1 MGDSDWTAIIN
12 SAEEITSVYA
22 TPPNLNECALYYVQI
37 DERST
42 SVTLAFET
50 SILPSNPPL
59 SWADREYNTVEFYL
73 KFAGVKELQITG
85 WDFTARDAAVT
96 FTSFGEG
103 IRVSVGATGSHL
115 AFTADM
121 SLLTR
126 TRPYLSSRA
135 SCGSPAHGQ
144 DDRK

>member
-12 SAEEITSVYA
+12 SAESATSSYT
-22 TPPNLNECALYYVQI
+22 TPPNLNECTLEYVQI

-50 SILPSNPPL
+50 SVLPSNPPPA
-59 SWADREYNTVEFYL
+59 WADREYNTVEFYV
-73 KFAGVKELQITG
+73 KFTGVKELQVAG

-96 FTSFGEG
+96 LTPFGEG
-103 IRVSVGATGSHL
+103 VRVSVDGAGSHL
-115 AFTADM
+115 AFTAEC

-135 SCGSPAHGQ
+135 S
-144 DDRK
+144 D

>member
-1 MGDSDWTAIIN
+1 MGGSDWTTIVE
-12 SAEEITSVYA
+12 STEEITSAYA

-37 DERST
+37 DERGT

-59 SWADREYNTVEFYL
+59 AWADREYNTVEFYL
-73 KFAGVKELQITG
+73 KFIGVKELQITG

-96 FTSFGEG
+96 FTSFDEG
-103 IRVSVGATGSHL
+103 VRVSVDAAASHL
-115 AFTADM
+115 TFTAAM

-126 TRPYLSSRA
+126 ARPYLASRA
-135 SCGSPAHGQ
+135 SCDSRVHGQ
-144 DDRK
+144 DGRQ